1 MLKKASPCKDY
12 GMYLQEKVTF
22 RLYSYQV
29 DLHLPFRYN
38 KNANICIFNDIANK
52 RFPKKM
58 LSVYFSL
65 LERII

>member
-12 GMYLQEKVTF
+12 RMYLQDKVTF

-38 KNANICIFNDIANK
+38 KNANICIFNDIVNK
-52 RFPKKM
+52 RFP
-58 LSVYFSL
+58 
-65 LERII
+65 